1 MSIPRSDLLHRPLI
15 IYAVFGTCIS
25 WRIGPVFST
34 CWGTKFSDV
43 LVPVELARS
52 FLRLCRWPYVNTR
65 SFCHGSIQI
74 CFWGPYQL
82 GPACV
87 PSITESVESY
97 FSACQR
103 TNVYFLQR
111 LRPLPR
117 FSVWKHHTRDTR
129 IPFFMAVTQFCFI
142 ICLTHQHPG
151 SFKVKLMCIHPS
163 RSLYFHLV
171 RTSEGPKMSLRATCG
186 ILEQDANSK
195 RMLASGNVYGY
206 QRRSKVTTGGS
217 KQHSSVEEKV

>member
-52 FLRLCRWPYVNTR
+52 FLRLCRWPNVNTH

-117 FSVWKHHTRDTR
+117 FSVWKHHIFALGCLCGTPGF
-129 IPFFMAVTQFCFI
+129 PFSWLLLSSV
-142 ICLTHQHPG
+142 
-151 SFKVKLMCIHPS
+151 
-163 RSLYFHLV
+163 SLSVWHTSTLVHSKWNWCVSIHLV
-171 RTSEGPKMSLRATCG
+171 LCISTWFEHQKVQKCL
-186 ILEQDANSK
+186 
-195 RMLASGNVYGY
+195 SG
-206 QRRSKVTTGGS
+206 QLTAF
-217 KQHSSVEEKV
+217 